1 MHVLDTIRDAWAAA
15 GWTNIAVTFVTL
27 VLTYTIFSMMGFGSA
42 VIAAPVLA
50 LRMQLT
56 TIVPLLALLDLTA
69 ALINTGQLG
78 RKIDKKELLL
88 LTPFMAVGSVVGVF
102 LLISVAP
109 SRLMLGFGLFV
120 IAYSMYRL
128 FAKTRPRQLGRLWV
142 LPFGLI
148 GGFFSGMFG
157 SGGFI
162 YSVYLSHRL
171 KDKDIIRATM
181 TAMTGISTLYRVGI
195 FLAIGKYADLGLI
208 MLAAFGLPALAL
220 GIYCGH
226 HITLRISYEQFLRIL
241 CLMLIATGG
250 SLVWRALHM

>member
-1 MHVLDTIRDAWAAA
+1 
-15 GWTNIAVTFVTL
+15 
-27 VLTYTIFSMMGFGSA
+27 
-42 VIAAPVLA
+42 
-50 LRMQLT
+50 
-56 TIVPLLALLDLTA
+56 
-69 ALINTGQLG
+69 
-78 RKIDKKELLL
+78 
-88 LTPFMAVGSVVGVF
+88 
-102 LLISVAP
+102 
-109 SRLMLGFGLFV
+109 
-120 IAYSMYRL
+120 
-128 FAKTRPRQLGRLWV
+128 V

-148 GGFFSGMFG
+148 GGVFSGMFG